1 MSTRN
6 RTPWAGW
13 EIALL
18 RDLYPDVEASVI
30 AWFVNRELHAVYR
43 KARLLQLQK
52 SREFVASVSRERFD
66 ASHPA
71 RRFCFQKGHTPAI
84 KGKKGVSHPGSVPTQ
99 FKPGSKPGNWMPIG
113 SERITH
119 DGYRQVKLTD
129 TGYPPRDWVELH
141 RLVWVAM
148 TGQPIPLRHI
158 VAFRD
163 RNKLNCDPSNLEL
176 ISLKENGRRNS
187 IARFPPEV
195 REAIRTYH
203 KLKRTINEKQNA
215 RPA

>member
-1 MSTRN
+1 MSTRS
-6 RTPWAGW
+6 RAPWAEW

-18 RDLYPDVEASVI
+18 RDLYPDVEAHVI
-30 AWFVNRELHAVYR
+30 AWFVNRELHAIYR
-43 KARLLQLQK
+43 KARQLQLQK
-52 SREFVASVSRERFD
+52 SREFVAAVSRERFD

-71 RRFCFQKGHTPAI
+71 RRFCFQKGQAPMN
-84 KGKKGVSHPGSVPTQ
+84 KGKKGVSHPRSVPTQ
-99 FKPGSKPGNWMPIG
+99 FRPGQKPGNWMPIG
-113 SERITH
+113 SERVTH

-148 TGQPIPLRHI
+148 TGQPLPKGGI

-176 ISLKENGRRNS
+176 ISFTENMRRNT
-187 IARFPPEV
+187 IARYSPEL
-195 REAIRTYH
+195 RSAIKASH
-203 KLKRTINEKQNA
+203 KLKRAIHEKQNV